1 MKAGI
6 LAAGDGSRLA
16 KAGISTPKPLVKVGG
31 MSLIERTMRALV
43 DSGVDEIALIVNE
56 NMAGVAA
63 EVERFRL
70 PVPVRAVI
78 RSTPSSMH
86 SLHELAS
93 QLGKQRFVL
102 CTVDSIMRSDEFRAF
117 IRQYEMHPEIDVLL
131 SYTDF
136 VDDENPL
143 RVAVDGHERI
153 VGLGQAAASSPYV
166 TLGLYGMSPSIFPIL
181 DRAVVEGVHR
191 LRNFLGR
198 VLEEGFSMSGRRI
211 SKGIDVDRPEDVQ
224 VAEAFLREEGVGA

>member
-31 MSLIERTMRALV
+31 MSLVERTMRALV
-43 DSGVDEIALIVNE
+43 DSGVDEIAIIVNQ
-56 NMAGVAA
+56 NMAIVAE
-63 EVERFRL
+63 EVARFRL
-70 PVPVRAVI
+70 PVPVRSVI
-78 RSTPSSMH
+78 QSTPSSMH

-93 QLGKQRFVL
+93 QLGNERFVL
-102 CTVDSIMRSDEFRAF
+102 CTVDSIMRSDEFCAF
-117 IRQYEMHPEIDVLL
+117 IDHFEMHPELDVLL

-143 RVAVDGHERI
+143 RVAVDRDERV
-153 VGLGQAAASSPYV
+153 VGLGPAAASSPYV
-166 TLGLYGMSPSIFPIL
+166 TLGLYGMSPAIFPVL
-181 DRAVVEGVHR
+181 DQAVAGGVHR
-191 LRNFLGR
+191 LRNFLAR
-198 VLEEGFSMSGRRI
+198 VLEEGLAMSGRRI

-224 VAEAFLREEGVGA
+224 VAEAFLLEKGVSA